1 MNIPIKSYIYWP
13 IRFENEDQ
21 NMKSWMTTD
30 KVITIS
36 YMTFTLGELIIYFIP
51 NFNKN
56 MKLSSKCTSTH

>member
-13 IRFENEDQ
+13 IRFEEEDQ
-21 NMKSWMTTD
+21 NVKSLLTMD

-36 YMTFTLGELIIYFIP
+36 YMTLGLIIYVIP

-56 MKLSSKCTSTH
+56 MKLSSKCTPTH

>member
-13 IRFENEDQ
+13 IRFEEEDQ
-21 NMKSWMTTD
+21 NVKSLLTMD

-36 YMTFTLGELIIYFIP
+36 YMTLGLIIYFIP